1 MLLRFLV
8 SIARYVAKFY
18 LHSKI
23 MHAAIINSIARYGSN
38 NAFIMETTSVRV
50 ELYTE
55 HNWRIDFLMAA
66 NVTENPK
73 YLRILMC

>member
-1 MLLRFLV
+1 
-8 SIARYVAKFY
+8 
-18 LHSKI
+18 
-23 MHAAIINSIARYGSN
+23 
-38 NAFIMETTSVRV
+38 METTSVQV

-73 YLRILMC
+73 YFMILMC

>member
-1 MLLRFLV
+1 
-8 SIARYVAKFY
+8 
-18 LHSKI
+18 
-23 MHAAIINSIARYGSN
+23 MHEAIINSIARYGSN
-38 NAFIMETTSVRV
+38 NAFIMETTSVQV

-73 YLRILMC
+73 YLMILMC